1 MECAKPTIRKHRG
14 GRGKTCTYN
23 IRATA
28 STVSGYWLGISA
40 TCADLDASGSFSS
53 PQKTPNH
60 HAIVRNSAAI
70 ATWLAMNAV
79 FFHPLPV
86 KDPARLVEIF
96 TLDQRKIFGS
106 NTNVLPTSFPNA
118 QDIQQRAQSFS
129 GVAIYEAFATPVS
142 VTVNGQPNQYFAQLS
157 SGNYFDVLG
166 VRAQLGR
173 TFRPEEDRTAG
184 AGPVV
189 VLSHGFWERTFGA
202 NPAVIGQNVL
212 VNGQGFTIIGVT
224 PKGFQGTSVIGGPD
238 MWVPISMHDQ
248 ILTGFA
254 KQLFNE
260 RRFLGYNA
268 VARLKD
274 GARPEQAKAELQA
287 IASDLETAFPLAN
300 KGRTFT
306 LQPLL
311 EASINPNQR
320 AQFKRAGIMLMA
332 VVGIVLVIACFN
344 IANLLLSRAAG
355 RKREMS
361 IRVAIGA
368 SRKRVITQLLTEAMV
383 LAIAGGSLGLGLA
396 LVGRDIMWR
405 FRPPQLPADGMD
417 LSLDWHVL
425 AFTFAVAIGTGLIF
439 GLAPALQSSRPD
451 LVSELKERAG
461 GDLRKGSRFS
471 VRDVLISLQVAVCLI
486 ALVGAGLFLIS
497 LRNAHEMNPGFDT
510 HNLAMLSFD
519 VGALNYE
526 PARAKEFARRALE
539 AAQNTPGVRAA
550 ALSNAVPLFNGG
562 FGRTLFREGEDS
574 TNGQS
579 GHVAQYCVV
588 SPEYLSTMGI
598 PMVRGQGFDGS
609 VREDTP
615 RAAIINETAARQIWP
630 NEDPI
635 GKRFKFFRDADYS
648 KVIGI
653 VHDSTYNNLGEEPVP
668 YMYVALVQN
677 PSAALTLFFR
687 TEGDPRTVLNT
698 VRSRIQEMDRNLPIT
713 NVWPIG
719 EVISQSLW
727 ASSFGAS
734 LLTVFAMI
742 AMALCA
748 VGIYGVVGYSVGQRI
763 REFGIRLAL
772 GAQPSD
778 VLMMVLKQSAVIM
791 GAGLI
796 AGLVAAFLLAR
807 LIVTFLY
814 GVNTNSPLAFL
825 AMALV
830 LAAVGMF
837 ASYIPA
843 RRAAKVDPMVA
854 LHYE

>member
-1 MECAKPTIRKHRG
+1 MSNIGQDIRFALRSLRKSPAFAVIAVL
-14 GRGKTCTYN
+14 TL
-23 IRATA
+23 A
-28 STVSGYWLGISA
+28 LGIGA
-40 TCADLDASGSFSS
+40 NT
-53 PQKTPNH
+53 
-60 HAIVRNSAAI
+60 AIFTVV
-70 ATWLAMNAV
+70 NAV

-86 KDPARLVEIF
+86 KDPARLMEIF
-96 TLDQRKIFGS
+96 TLDQRKIFGAA
-106 NTNVLPTSFPNA
+106 NNNVLPISFPNG
-118 QDIQQRAQSFS
+118 QDIQQRTQSFS
-129 GVAIYEAFATPVS
+129 GVTLYESFAAPVS
-142 VTVNGQPNQYFAQLS
+142 MTVNGVPNQYFAQLS

-166 VRAQLGR
+166 VHAQLGR

-189 VLSHGFWERTFGA
+189 VLSHGFWERAFGA
-202 NPAVIGQNVL
+202 NAAVIGQSVL
-212 VNGQGFTIIGVT
+212 LNAQGFTIIGVT
-224 PKGFQGTSVIGGPD
+224 PKGFQGTAVIGGPD
-238 MWVPISMHDQ
+238 MFVPMSMHDQ
-248 ILTGFA
+248 ILTGFT

-260 RRFLGYNA
+260 RRFLGFSA
-268 VARLKD
+268 VGRLKD
-274 GARPEQAKAELQA
+274 DARPEQAKAELQA
-287 IASDLETAFPLAN
+287 IAADLETAFPLAN

-311 EASINPNQR
+311 ESSINPNQR
-320 AQFKRAGIMLMA
+320 AQFARAGVMLMA

-344 IANLLLSRAAG
+344 IANLLLARAAG

-368 SRKRVITQLLTEAMV
+368 SRSRVITQLLTEAMV
-383 LAIAGGSLGLGLA
+383 LAISGGALGLGLA
-396 LVGRDIMWR
+396 LAGRDTMWR

-461 GDLRKGSRFS
+461 GDLRKGTRFN
-471 VRDVLISLQVAVCLI
+471 VRDILISLQVAVCLI

-497 LRNAHEMNPGFDT
+497 LRNAHEMDPGFDT
-510 HNLAMLSFD
+510 HNLGMLSFD

-539 AAQNTPGVRAA
+539 AAQSTPGVKAA
-550 ALSNAVPLFNGG
+550 ALSNTVPLFNGG

-579 GHVAQYCVV
+579 GHVAQVSV
-588 SPEYLSTMGI
+588 GSPEYLSTMGI

-615 RAAIINETAARQIWP
+615 RATIINETAAKQIWP

-635 GKRFKFFRDADYS
+635 GKRFKFFRDTDYT

-653 VHDSTYNNLGEEPVP
+653 VRDSTYNNLGEQPRP
-668 YMYVALVQN
+668 YMYVSLVQN
-677 PSAALTLFFR
+677 PNAALTLFFR

-698 VRSRIQEMDRNLPIT
+698 LRSRIQEMDRNLPIT

-825 AMALV
+825 AMAVV
-830 LAAVGMF
+830 LAMVGVF

>member
-1 MECAKPTIRKHRG
+1 MNNIGQDIRFALRSLRKSPAFAVIAVL
-14 GRGKTCTYN
+14 TL
-23 IRATA
+23 A
-28 STVSGYWLGISA
+28 LGIGA
-40 TCADLDASGSFSS
+40 NT
-53 PQKTPNH
+53 
-60 HAIVRNSAAI
+60 AIFTVV
-70 ATWLAMNAV
+70 NAV

-86 KDPARLVEIF
+86 KDPARLMEIF
-96 TLDQRKIFGS
+96 TTDQRKIFGAAA
-106 NTNVLPTSFPNA
+106 NNVLPTSFSNA

-129 GVAIYEAFATPVS
+129 GMTVYQSFATAVS
-142 VTVNGQPNQYFAQLS
+142 MTVNGQPNQYFAQLS
-157 SGNYFDVLG
+157 SGNFFDVLG
-166 VRAQLGR
+166 VHAQVGR
-173 TFRPEEDRTAG
+173 TFRPEEDRG
-184 AGPVV
+184 NGSGPVV

-202 NPAVIGQNVL
+202 NPGVIGQNVL
-212 VNGQGFTIIGVT
+212 LNGQGFTIIGVT
-224 PKGFQGTSVIGGPD
+224 PKGFQGTAVIGGPD
-238 MWVPISMHDQ
+238 MFVPMSMHDQ
-248 ILTGFA
+248 ILTGFT

-260 RRFLGYNA
+260 RRFLGFSA

-274 GARPEQAKAELQA
+274 GARPEQAKAELQS

-306 LQPLL
+306 VQPLL
-311 EASINPNQR
+311 ESSINPNQR

-344 IANLLLSRAAG
+344 IANLLLARAAG

-368 SRKRVITQLLTEAMV
+368 SRSRVITQLLTEAMV
-383 LAIAGGSLGLGLA
+383 LAIAGSSLGLGLA
-396 LVGRDIMWR
+396 LVGRDLMWR

-417 LSLDWHVL
+417 LSLDWHVM

-461 GDLRKGSRFS
+461 GDLRKGKRFN

-497 LRNAHEMNPGFDT
+497 LRNAHEMDPGFDT
-510 HNLAMLSFD
+510 HNLGMLSFD

-526 PARAKEFARRALE
+526 PARAKEFERRALE
-539 AAQNTPGVRAA
+539 AAQSTPGVKGAT
-550 ALSNAVPLFNGG
+550 LSNTVPLFFGG
-562 FGRTLFREGEDS
+562 FGRTLFREGQDS
-574 TNGQS
+574 SNGQS
-579 GHVAQYCVV
+579 GHVAQISVV
-588 SPEYLSTMGI
+588 SAEYLPTMGI
-598 PMVRGQGFDGS
+598 PMVRGQGFDGT

-635 GKRFKFFRDADYS
+635 GKRFKFFRDIDYTR
-648 KVIGI
+648 VIGI
-653 VHDSTYNNLGEEPVP
+653 VHDSTYNNLGEDPRP
-668 YMYVALVQN
+668 YMYVPLVQN
-677 PSAALTLFFR
+677 PNAALTLFFR

-698 VRSRIQEMDRNLPIT
+698 MRSRIQEMDRNLPIT

-772 GAQPSD
+772 GAQPRD
-778 VLMMVLKQSAVIM
+778 VLMMVLKQSAVMM

-814 GVNTNSPLAFL
+814 GVNTNSPLVFL

-830 LAAVGMF
+830 LAAVGVF

-843 RRAAKVDPMVA
+843 RRAARVDPMVA

>member
-1 MECAKPTIRKHRG
+1 MSNIGQDIRFALRSLRKSPAFAVIAVL
-14 GRGKTCTYN
+14 TL
-23 IRATA
+23 A
-28 STVSGYWLGISA
+28 LGIGA
-40 TCADLDASGSFSS
+40 NT
-53 PQKTPNH
+53 
-60 HAIVRNSAAI
+60 AIFTVV
-70 ATWLAMNAV
+70 NAV

-129 GVAIYEAFATPVS
+129 GLAIYQSFATPVS
-142 VTVNGQPNQYFAQLS
+142 VTVNGQANQYFAQLS

-184 AGPVV
+184 ADPVV

-224 PKGFQGTSVIGGPD
+224 AKGFQGTSVIGGPD

-274 GARPEQAKAELQA
+274 GAHPEQAKAELQA

-368 SRKRVITQLLTEAMV
+368 SRRRVITQLLTEAMV

>member
-1 MECAKPTIRKHRG
+1 MNNIGQDIRFALRSLRKSPAFAVIAVL
-14 GRGKTCTYN
+14 TL
-23 IRATA
+23 A
-28 STVSGYWLGISA
+28 LGIGA
-40 TCADLDASGSFSS
+40 NT
-53 PQKTPNH
+53 
-60 HAIVRNSAAI
+60 AIFTVV
-70 ATWLAMNAV
+70 NAV

-86 KDPARLVEIF
+86 KDPARLMEIF
-96 TLDQRKIFGS
+96 TVDQRRFFGL
-106 NTNVLPTSFPNA
+106 TNNFFPTGFPNA
-118 QDIQQRAQSFS
+118 QDIQQRARSFD
-129 GVAIYEAFATPVS
+129 GMTIYAFFFARVS
-142 VTVNGQPNQYFAQLS
+142 MTVNGQPNQYFAQLS

-166 VRAQLGR
+166 VQAQLGR
-173 TFRPEEDRTAG
+173 TFRAEEDRGLG

-189 VLSHGFWERTFGA
+189 VLNHGFWERVFA
-202 NPAVIGQNVL
+202 SNPNVIGQSVL
-212 VNGQGFTIIGVT
+212 LNGQGFTIIGVA
-224 PKGFQGTSVIGGPD
+224 PKGFQGTAVIGGPD
-238 MWVPISMHDQ
+238 MWIPMSMHDQ
-248 ILTGFA
+248 ILNGLNKTF
-254 KQLFNE
+254 FNE
-260 RRFLGYNA
+260 RRFLGFSA
-268 VARLKD
+268 VARLKP
-274 GARPEQAKAELQA
+274 GVGQEQAKAELKT
-287 IASDLETAFPLAN
+287 IASDLEKAFPLAN

-311 EASINPNQR
+311 ESSIAPNQR
-320 AQFKRAGIMLMA
+320 DQFNRAGVMMMA
-332 VVGIVLVIACFN
+332 VVGIVLLIACFN
-344 IANLLLSRAAG
+344 IANLLLARAAG

-368 SRKRVITQLLTEAMV
+368 SRSRIITQLLTEAMV
-383 LAIAGGSLGLGLA
+383 LAIAGGALGLGLA
-396 LVGRDIMWR
+396 LAGRDLMWR
-405 FRPPQLPADGMD
+405 FRPPQLPVDGMD
-417 LSLDWHVL
+417 ISLDWHVM
-425 AFTFAVAIGTGLIF
+425 AFTFLVAIGTGLLF

-461 GDLRKGSRFS
+461 GDLRKGTRFN
-471 VRDVLISLQVAVCLI
+471 VRDVLISLQVAICLI
-486 ALVGAGLFLIS
+486 ALVGAGLFLLS
-497 LRNAHEMNPGFDT
+497 LRNAREMDPGFDT
-510 HNLAMLSFD
+510 NNLAMLSFD
-519 VGALNYE
+519 LGALNYE
-526 PARAKEFARRALE
+526 TPRAREFERRALE
-539 AAQNTPGVRAA
+539 AAQNAPGIRTA
-550 ALSNAVPLFNGG
+550 ALSNTIPLFNGG

-574 TNGQS
+574 NNGQS
-579 GHVAQYCVV
+579 GHVAQISEI
-588 SPEYLSTMGI
+588 SPEYFKTMGI
-598 PMVRGQGFDGS
+598 PLVRGENFDS
-609 VREDTP
+609 TVREDSP
-615 RAAIINETAARQIWP
+615 RVTIINETAAKQIWP

-635 GKRFKFFRDADYS
+635 GRRFKFFKDTDFT

-653 VHDSTYNNLGEEPVP
+653 ARDSKYNTLGEEARP
-668 YMYVALVQN
+668 YMYMPLIQTTETAV
-677 PSAALTLFFR
+677 TIFFR
-687 TEGDPRTVLNT
+687 TQGDPRSAMST
-698 VRSRIQEMDRNLPIT
+698 VRTEIQAMDRNLPIT

-791 GAGLI
+791 GAGLF

-830 LAAVGMF
+830 LAAVGVF

-843 RRAAKVDPMVA
+843 RRAARVDPMVA

>member
-1 MECAKPTIRKHRG
+1 MNNIGQDIRFALRSLRKSPAFAVIAVL
-14 GRGKTCTYN
+14 TL
-23 IRATA
+23 A
-28 STVSGYWLGISA
+28 LGIGA
-40 TCADLDASGSFSS
+40 NT
-53 PQKTPNH
+53 
-60 HAIVRNSAAI
+60 AIFTVV
-70 ATWLAMNAV
+70 NAV

-86 KDPARLVEIF
+86 KDPARLMEIF
-96 TLDQRKIFGS
+96 TTDQRKIFGAAA
-106 NTNVLPTSFPNA
+106 NNVLPTSFSNA

-129 GVAIYEAFATPVS
+129 GMTVYQSFATAVS
-142 VTVNGQPNQYFAQLS
+142 MTVNGQPNQYFAQLS
-157 SGNYFDVLG
+157 SGNFFDVLG
-166 VRAQLGR
+166 VHAQVGR
-173 TFRPEEDRTAG
+173 TFRPEEDRG
-184 AGPVV
+184 NGSGPVV

-202 NPAVIGQNVL
+202 NPGVIGQNVL
-212 VNGQGFTIIGVT
+212 LNGQGFTIIGVT
-224 PKGFQGTSVIGGPD
+224 PKGFQGTAVIGGPD
-238 MWVPISMHDQ
+238 MFVPMSMHDQ
-248 ILTGFA
+248 ILTGFT

-260 RRFLGYNA
+260 RRFLGFSA

-274 GARPEQAKAELQA
+274 GARPEQAKAELQS

-306 LQPLL
+306 VQPLL
-311 EASINPNQR
+311 ESSINPNQR

-344 IANLLLSRAAG
+344 IANLLLARAAG

-368 SRKRVITQLLTEAMV
+368 SRSRVITQLLTEAMV
-383 LAIAGGSLGLGLA
+383 LAIAGSSLGLGLA
-396 LVGRDIMWR
+396 LVGRDLMWR

-417 LSLDWHVL
+417 LSLDWHVM

-461 GDLRKGSRFS
+461 GDLRKGKRFN

-497 LRNAHEMNPGFDT
+497 LRNAHEMDPGFDT
-510 HNLAMLSFD
+510 HNLGMLSFD

-526 PARAKEFARRALE
+526 PARAKEFERRALE
-539 AAQNTPGVRAA
+539 TAQSTPGVKGAT
-550 ALSNAVPLFNGG
+550 LSNTVPLFFGG
-562 FGRTLFREGEDS
+562 FGRTLFREGQDS
-574 TNGQS
+574 SNGQS
-579 GHVAQYCVV
+579 GHVAQISVV
-588 SPEYLSTMGI
+588 SAEYLPTMGI
-598 PMVRGQGFDGS
+598 PMVRGQGFDGT

-635 GKRFKFFRDADYS
+635 GKRFKFFRDIDYTR
-648 KVIGI
+648 VIGI
-653 VHDSTYNNLGEEPVP
+653 VHDSTYNNLGEDPRP
-668 YMYVALVQN
+668 YMYVPLVQN
-677 PSAALTLFFR
+677 PNAALTLFFR

-698 VRSRIQEMDRNLPIT
+698 MRSRIQEMDRNLPIT

-772 GAQPSD
+772 GAQPRD
-778 VLMMVLKQSAVIM
+778 VLMMVLKQSAVMM

-814 GVNTNSPLAFL
+814 GVNNNSPLAFL
-825 AMALV
+825 VMALM
-830 LAAVGMF
+830 LAAVGVF

-843 RRAAKVDPMVA
+843 RRAARVDPMVA

>member
-1 MECAKPTIRKHRG
+1 MTNIAQDIRYALRNLRK
-14 GRGKTCTYN
+14 
-23 IRATA
+23 
-28 STVSGYWLGISA
+28 
-40 TCADLDASGSFSS
+40 S
-53 PQKTPNH
+53 P
-60 HAIVRNSAAI
+60 AFAAI
-70 ATWLAMNAV
+70 AVITLALGIGANTAIFTVVNAV
-79 FFHPLPV
+79 FFHPIPV

-96 TLDQRKIFGS
+96 TLDQRKIFGAA
-106 NTNVLPTSFPNA
+106 NNNVFPNSFPNA

-129 GVAIYEAFATPVS
+129 GVTVYESFATPVS
-142 VTVNGQPNQYFAQLS
+142 MTVNGVPNQYFAQLS

-166 VRAQLGR
+166 VHAQLGR
-173 TFRPEEDRTAG
+173 TFRPEEDSTAG

-189 VLSHGFWERTFGA
+189 VLNHGFWERVFAA
-202 NPAVIGQNVL
+202 NAGVIGQNVL
-212 VNGQGFTIIGVT
+212 INGQGFSIIGVA

-238 MWVPISMHDQ
+238 MWIPMSMHDQ
-248 ILTGFA
+248 ILTGFP

-260 RRFLGYNA
+260 RRFLGYNS
-268 VARLKD
+268 VARLKE
-274 GARPEQAKAELQA
+274 GATPEQAKAELQT
-287 IASDLETAFPLAN
+287 IASDLEKAFPLAN

-311 EASINPNQR
+311 ESSIAPNQR
-320 AQFKRAGIMLMA
+320 DQFARAGIMLMA
-332 VVGIVLVIACFN
+332 VVGIVLMIACFN
-344 IANLLLSRAAG
+344 IANLLLTRAAG

-368 SRKRVITQLLTEAMV
+368 SRGRIVTQLLTEALV
-383 LAIAGGSLGLGLA
+383 LAVAGGALGLGLA
-396 LVGRDIMWR
+396 LAGRDVMWR
-405 FRPPQLPADGMD
+405 FRPPLLPADGMD
-417 LSLDWHVL
+417 LSLDWHVM
-425 AFTFAVAIGTGLIF
+425 AFTFLVAIATGLIF

-461 GDLRKGSRFS
+461 GDLRKGSRFT

-497 LRNAHEMNPGFDT
+497 LRNARTMDTGFDT

-519 VGALNYE
+519 LGALNYDA
-526 PARAKEFARRALE
+526 PRAREFERRALE
-539 AAQNTPGVRAA
+539 AAQNTPGVRSA
-550 ALSNAVPLFNGG
+550 ALSNTIPLFNGG
-562 FGRTLFREGEDS
+562 FGRTLFKEGEDNN
-574 TNGQS
+574 NGQS
-579 GHVAQYCVV
+579 GHVSQYSVM
-588 SPEYLSTMGI
+588 SPEYLQTMGI
-598 PMVRGQGFDGS
+598 AMVRGQGFDS
-609 VREDTP
+609 TVRENTP
-615 RAAIINETAARQIWP
+615 RVAIINETAAKQIWP

-635 GKRFKFFRDADYS
+635 GKRFTFFRDTSATQ
-648 KVIGI
+648 VIGI
-653 VHDSTYNNLGEEPVP
+653 VRDSTYNTLGEQPRP
-668 YMYVALVQN
+668 YMYVPLMQN
-677 PSAALTLFFR
+677 PNAAVTVFFR
-687 TEGDPRTVLNT
+687 TQGDPRSALNS
-698 VRSRIQEMDRNLPIT
+698 VRAQIQAMDRNLPIT

-772 GAQPSD
+772 GAQPRD
-778 VLMMVLKQSAVIM
+778 VLLMVLKQSALIM
-791 GAGLI
+791 TAGLA
-796 AGLVAAFLLAR
+796 AGLLAAFFLAR

-830 LAAVGMF
+830 LAAVGVF

-843 RRAAKVDPMVA
+843 RRAAKVDPMMA

>member
-1 MECAKPTIRKHRG
+1 MTNIAQDIRFALRSLRKSPAFAVIAVL
-14 GRGKTCTYN
+14 TL
-23 IRATA
+23 A
-28 STVSGYWLGISA
+28 LGIGA
-40 TCADLDASGSFSS
+40 NT
-53 PQKTPNH
+53 
-60 HAIVRNSAAI
+60 AIFTVV
-70 ATWLAMNAV
+70 NAV

-86 KDPARLVEIF
+86 KDPARLMEIF
-96 TLDQRKIFGS
+96 TLDQRKIFGAA
-106 NTNVLPTSFPNA
+106 NNNVLPNSFPNG
-118 QDIQQRAQSFS
+118 QDIQRRAQSFS
-129 GVAIYEAFATPVS
+129 GVTVYESFATPVS
-142 VTVNGQPNQYFAQLS
+142 MTVNGVPNQYFAQLS

-166 VRAQLGR
+166 VHAQLGR
-173 TFRPEEDRTAG
+173 TFRPEEDRTDG

-202 NPAVIGQNVL
+202 NREVIGQNVL
-212 VNGQGFTIIGVT
+212 LNGQGFTIIGVT
-224 PKGFQGTSVIGGPD
+224 PKGFQGTAVIGGPD
-238 MWVPISMHDQ
+238 MWVPMSMHDQ
-248 ILTGFA
+248 ILTGFL

-260 RRFLGYNA
+260 RRFLGYSA
-268 VARLKD
+268 VGRLKE
-274 GARPEQAKAELQA
+274 GARKEQAKAELQA
-287 IASDLETAFPLAN
+287 IAADLETAFPLAN

-311 EASINPNQR
+311 ESSINPNQR
-320 AQFKRAGIMLMA
+320 AQFARAGVMLMA

-344 IANLLLSRAAG
+344 IANLLLARAAG

-368 SRKRVITQLLTEAMV
+368 SRSRVITQLLTEAMV
-383 LAIAGGSLGLGLA
+383 LAIAGGALGLGLA
-396 LVGRDIMWR
+396 LAGRDMMWR

-461 GDLRKGSRFS
+461 GDLRKGTRFN

-497 LRNAHEMNPGFDT
+497 LRNAHEMDTGFDT
-510 HNLAMLSFD
+510 HNLGMLSFD

-526 PARAKEFARRALE
+526 PARAKEFERRALE
-539 AAQNTPGVRAA
+539 AAQSTPGVRAA
-550 ALSNAVPLFNGG
+550 ALSNTVPLFNGG
-562 FGRTLFREGEDS
+562 FGRTLFREDEDS

-579 GHVAQYCVV
+579 GHVAQVSVV
-588 SPEYLSTMGI
+588 SPEYLPTMGI

-609 VREDTP
+609 VREETP
-615 RAAIINETAARQIWP
+615 RATIINETAAKQIWP

-635 GKRFKFFRDADYS
+635 GKRFKFFRDTDYT
-648 KVIGI
+648 KVIG
-653 VHDSTYNNLGEEPVP
+653 VVRDSMYNNLGEQPRP

-698 VRSRIQEMDRNLPIT
+698 LRSRIQEMDRNLPIT

-772 GAQPSD
+772 GAQPRD
-778 VLMMVLKQSAVIM
+778 VLMMVLKQSAVMM
-791 GAGLI
+791 GAGLL

-814 GVNTNSPLAFL
+814 GVNTNSPLAFV

-830 LAAVGMF
+830 LAAVGVF

-843 RRAAKVDPMVA
+843 RRAARVDPMVA